1 MSRDS
6 LRSHIIDALFG
17 DIPSAIDPIY
27 ITENA
32 NSPIELYRGLINI
45 STPDVSFQE
54 EASVIFE
61 WTPRIQIIANL
72 SSENVL
78 WPDWTIRQLNLSVT
92 IPELD
97 ISTDAYI
104 LSSQHKERYDVSL
117 KLGLC
122 ETRSTDHCS
131 SMTFQ
136 LVNFIDFIGEP
147 IKFAYYA
154 CTGRTELLT
163 DQWHIILD
171 NTPHKIE
178 LMRELVDSGGFG
190 ITHTGLLKRRDSSEY
205 SIDEGLDTL
214 DALRWFLSFCKGRY
228 VGIPFIH
235 EVKNENQV
243 YKQWMPA
250 ITSPW
255 KYSPSWYPEREIVD
269 LSDAF
274 TTFLHLW
281 SDPIWKDTLKFI
293 IHWYIIA
300 NENIT
305 DTEGSIVLT
314 QIALERLAWMVL
326 VNERKVISSCKF
338 KKLHA
343 GANFNLLFDEL
354 GITLNIPDDLK
365 ELSTYCKENDID
377 NIASCFVG
385 IRNSIVHPPKKITD
399 TISYDTVY
407 QALQTSIWSL
417 ELSILSLLGYK
428 GNYASRVNEDTEWKG
443 ESEIVQWDFAI

>member
-1 MSRDS
+1 M
-6 LRSHIIDALFG
+6 DALFG

-27 ITENA
+27 LTEKP
-32 NSPIELYRGLINI
+32 NSPIELYHGLIDI
-45 STPDVSFQE
+45 STPDISYQE
-54 EASVIFE
+54 ETSIMLE

-72 SSENVL
+72 SSENRL
-78 WPDWTIRQLNLSVT
+78 WPDWTMRQLNLSVT

-97 ISTDAYI
+97 ISTDAII
-104 LSSQHKERYDVSL
+104 LSSQYKERYDVSL
-117 KLGLC
+117 LLGLC
-122 ETRSTDHCS
+122 ETKSTDHCS

-136 LVNFIDFIGEP
+136 LINFIDYIGRP
-147 IKFAYYA
+147 IKFANYA

-163 DQWHIILD
+163 DKWHIILD
-171 NTPHKIE
+171 DTPNKLT
-178 LMRELVDSGGFG
+178 LMRELADSGGYG

-205 SIDEGLDTL
+205 SIDEGLDIL
-214 DALRWFLSFCKGRY
+214 EALKWFLSFCKGRY
-228 VGIPFIH
+228 VGFPFIYG
-235 EVKNENQV
+235 VKNENHV
-243 YKQWMPA
+243 YKQWTPA
-250 ITSPW
+250 IASPW

-269 LSDAF
+269 LSHAF
-274 TTFLHLW
+274 TSFLHLW
-281 SDPIWKDTLKFI
+281 SDPIWKDTLKFV

-305 DTEGSIVLT
+305 ATEGSIVLT
-314 QIALERLAWMVL
+314 QIALERLAWMIL

-343 GANFNLLFDEL
+343 GANFKLLFNQL
-354 GITLNIPDDLK
+354 GITLNISDDLK

-399 TISYDTVY
+399 TIPYDIVY
-407 QALQTSIWSL
+407 QALQTSIWCL

-428 GNYASRVNEDTEWKG
+428 GNYVSRVNEEIEWKG
-443 ESEIVQWDFAI
+443 QSEPVQWDFAL